1 MNVDI
6 YDHDMKVGS
15 ITLPDA
21 KVSTAF
27 LKQNWATIIT
37 GMAHILPLDWVKE
50 HFNTNTGVTM
60 TGDSDA
66 VKWLS
71 NPKNWKRG
79 HKGKLD
85 PDTAEYWGFASAQ
98 QVKDFV
104 HRMYWTDE
112 FLDGMDLNFISS
124 PKDATLISIHLHSD

>member
-1 MNVDI
+1 MQVDI
-6 YDHDMKVGS
+6 FDHDMKVGS
-15 ITLPDA
+15 ITLPDG

-27 LKQNWATIIT
+27 LRANWGTIIT

-60 TGDSDA
+60 RGDSDA
-66 VKWLS
+66 VMWLS

-79 HKGKLD
+79 HKGNLD
-85 PDTAEYWGFASAQ
+85 ADQGEYWGIQ
-98 QVKDFV
+98 TQTKGLI

-112 FLDGMDLNFISS
+112 FLDGMDLNFISA
-124 PKDATLISIHLHSD
+124 PKDATLLSIHLHSD